1 MDLYFLV
8 VNPFL
13 LSFFVV
19 LALTP
24 VVIFVFKKFGFVIDS
39 AKKDHPAHTHQGKI
53 PKGGG
58 IATVVAVTVSA
69 AFFLKWDSHLWGI
82 FLGLWLSLV
91 VGVVDDITNR
101 LNPYFR
107 LLSNV
112 VAAMMVVGV
121 GIGIAFVSNPL
132 GGGVID
138 LSNPR
143 LVFGLFG
150 NTHEI
155 WLLADVFAILWI
167 PFLMNSINW
176 SSGVDGQVS
185 GVILVAAVVVGVL
198 SLSYSADIT
207 QWPVSILAFSL
218 AGAFAGFLI
227 YHFYPQK
234 IMPGYSGASTAGF
247 LLAVLAILSTAKIG
261 TVLVVLGIP
270 IIDALYLM
278 IRRIL
283 SGKSPVWGDREH
295 LHHKLLDLGWG
306 KRRVA
311 IFYGLITL
319 FLGIIALG
327 AGAKFKLFA
336 ILTLALLMIVFFLWN
351 YLYLY
356 SRRLGRGNG

>member
-1 MDLYFLV
+1 MDLFFLV

-13 LSFFVV
+13 LSFFIV
-19 LALTP
+19 LLVTP
-24 VVIFVFKKFGFVIDS
+24 VVIFVFKKFNFVIDS
-39 AKKDHPAHTHQGKI
+39 NKKDHPAHTHSGKI

-58 IATVVAVTVSA
+58 IATVMAVTISA
-69 AFFLKWDSHLWGI
+69 VFFLKWDSHLWGI
-82 FLGLWLSLV
+82 FLGLWLSLI
-91 VGVVDDITNR
+91 VGVVDDITNK
-101 LNPYFR
+101 LNPYLR
-107 LLSNV
+107 LLSNLT
-112 VAAMMVVGV
+112 AALLVVGV
-121 GIGIAFVSNPL
+121 GIGIAFISNPL

-143 LVFGLFG
+143 LVFEMFG
-150 NTHEI
+150 KTYEI
-155 WLLADVFAILWI
+155 WLLADIFAVLWI

-185 GVILVAAVVVGVL
+185 GVILVAAVVIGVL

-247 LLAVLAILSTAKIG
+247 LLAVLAILSTAKVG
-261 TVLVVLGIP
+261 TVFVVLGIP

-278 IRRIL
+278 IKRTL
-283 SGKSPVWGDREH
+283 SGKSPVWGDRGH

-306 KRRVA
+306 KRRIA
-311 IFYGLITL
+311 FSYGLITL
-319 FLGIIALG
+319 FLGALALG
-327 AGAKFKLFA
+327 MGAKFKLFA
-336 ILTLALLMIVFFLWN
+336 ILTLALLMTMFFLWN

-356 SRRLGRGNG
+356 SKRLGHANG